1 MTTPFRVGLT
11 RDLRNA
17 AGEPTFGAEALA
29 RLDQTPGL
37 SWEYIAEPVSS
48 ITPELTARFD
58 ALYVNSPRVGAD
70 SFGAE
75 PPRVKLIARHGVGY
89 DSVDV
94 AALSARGVL
103 LTNTPDAVRRPV
115 ATMALT
121 LVLALAQKLLIKDG
135 LTRSGRWNQRVEHM
149 GQGLTGKTLGLVGA
163 GGIGL
168 ETMGLARAFD
178 LRVLAADP
186 YADAQVVAARG
197 GTLVPLDTLLR
208 EADFVVLACLLNP
221 STHHLINAARLALMK
236 RSAYL
241 INVARGP
248 IVDEAALVACLQAQ
262 GIAGAALD
270 VFEQEPVA
278 ADNPLLAMDNVIVTP
293 HSLCWTDEC
302 FGAIARSGLGAVA
315 DVCGHTVPT
324 HVVNRE
330 ALAHPVLRQWFGG
343 QGASLV

>member
-1 MTTPFRVGLT
+1 MSAPFLVGLT

-37 SWEYIAEPVSS
+37 RWEYLPEAVTA
-48 ITPELTARFD
+48 ITPELTARYD

-135 LTRSGRWNQRVEHM
+135 LTRSGRWNERVEHM

-168 ETMGLARAFD
+168 ETIGLARAFD

-197 GTLVPLDTLLR
+197 GTLVPLETLLR

-221 STHHLINAARLALMK
+221 ATHHLINAARLALMK

-248 IVDEAALVACLQAQ
+248 IIDEAALIACLQAQ

-278 ADNPLLAMDNVIVTP
+278 PDNPLLAMDNVITTP

-302 FGAIARSGLGAVA
+302 FGAIARSGLGAVV
-315 DVCGHTVPT
+315 DVCAHTVPT

-330 ALAHPVLRQWFGG
+330 VLAQSAWRQWFAGPPAG
-343 QGASLV
+343 PV

>member
-1 MTTPFRVGLT
+1 
-11 RDLRNA
+11 
-17 AGEPTFGAEALA
+17 
-29 RLDQTPGL
+29 
-37 SWEYIAEPVSS
+37 
-48 ITPELTARFD
+48 
-58 ALYVNSPRVGAD
+58 
-70 SFGAE
+70 
-75 PPRVKLIARHGVGY
+75 
-89 DSVDV
+89 
-94 AALSARGVL
+94 
-103 LTNTPDAVRRPV
+103 
-115 ATMALT
+115 MALT
-121 LVLALAQKLLIKDG
+121 LVLALAQKLLIKDS
-135 LTRSGRWNQRVEHM
+135 LTRSGRWNERVEHM

-168 ETMGLARAFD
+168 ETMALARAFD

-221 STHHLINAARLALMK
+221 ATHHLINAARLALMK
-236 RSAYL
+236 PSAYL

-248 IVDEAALVACLQAQ
+248 IVDETALIACLQAQ

-278 ADNPLLAMDNVIVTP
+278 SDNPLLAMDNVIVTP

-330 ALAHPVLRQWFGG
+330 ALAHPVLRQWFRG
-343 QGASLV
+343 QGDSLV

>member
-48 ITPELTARFD
+48 ITPALTARFD

-94 AALSARGVL
+94 ATLSARGVL

-121 LVLALAQKLLIKDG
+121 LVLALAQKLLIKDK

-221 STHHLINAARLALMK
+221 ATHHLINAARLALMK

-248 IVDEAALVACLQAQ
+248 IVDETALIACLQAQ

-278 ADNPLLAMDNVIVTP
+278 SDNPLLAMDNVIVTP

-343 QGASLV
+343 QGDSLV

>member
-1 MTTPFRVGLT
+1 MSTLFRVGLT

-37 SWEYIAEPVSS
+37 SWEYIAEPVNN
-48 ITPELTARFD
+48 ITPELTAHFD

-70 SFGAE
+70 SFGGG

-94 AALSARGVL
+94 AALTAHGVL

-135 LTRSGRWNQRVEHM
+135 LTRSGRWGQRVEHM

-186 YADAQVVAARG
+186 YADAQAVAARG
-197 GTLVPLDTLLR
+197 GTLVPLETLLR

-221 STHHLINAARLALMK
+221 ATHHLINAARLALMK
-236 RSAYL
+236 PGAYL

-248 IVDEAALVACLQAQ
+248 IVDEAALIACLQAR

-278 ADNPLLAMDNVIVTP
+278 ADNPLLVMDNVIVTP

-315 DVCGHTVPT
+315 DVCAHTVPT

-330 ALAHPVLRQWFGG
+330 ALAHPVLRQWF
-343 QGASLV
+343 SRP

>member
-121 LVLALAQKLLIKDG
+121 LVLALAQKLLIKDK

-221 STHHLINAARLALMK
+221 STHHLINAARLAPMK

-248 IVDEAALVACLQAQ
+248 IVDETALIACLQAQ

-278 ADNPLLAMDNVIVTP
+278 PDNPLLAMDNVVVTP
-293 HSLCWTDEC
+293 HGICFTDEC
-302 FGAIARSGLGAVA
+302 MHGLAESAFRAVLEVA
-315 DVCGHTVPT
+315 AGRTPPF
-324 HVVNRE
+324 VVNPD
-330 ALAHPVLRQWFGG
+330 ALNRRR
-343 QGASLV
+343 

>member
-135 LTRSGRWNQRVEHM
+135 LTRSGRWNARVEHM

-186 YADAQVVAARG
+186 
-197 GTLVPLDTLLR
+197 
-208 EADFVVLACLLNP
+208 
-221 STHHLINAARLALMK
+221 
-236 RSAYL
+236 
-241 INVARGP
+241 
-248 IVDEAALVACLQAQ
+248 
-262 GIAGAALD
+262 
-270 VFEQEPVA
+270 
-278 ADNPLLAMDNVIVTP
+278 
-293 HSLCWTDEC
+293 
-302 FGAIARSGLGAVA
+302 
-315 DVCGHTVPT
+315 
-324 HVVNRE
+324 
-330 ALAHPVLRQWFGG
+330 
-343 QGASLV
+343 